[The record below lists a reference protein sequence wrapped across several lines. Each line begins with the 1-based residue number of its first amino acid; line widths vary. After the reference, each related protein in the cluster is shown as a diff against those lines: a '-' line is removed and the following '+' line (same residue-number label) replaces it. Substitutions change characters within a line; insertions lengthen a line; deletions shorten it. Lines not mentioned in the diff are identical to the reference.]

1 MSDDKSLEDKLKA
14 LVFSSIALKNSLVAV
29 LNFIDET
36 INSDELTSDEKIV
49 ILQQIFITSRDLF
62 VVEADMAFWK
72 LEVGEDQYG

>member
-1 MSDDKSLEDKLKA
+1 MSDNKSLEDKLKA
-14 LVFSSIALKNSLVAV
+14 LVFSSITLKNSLVAV

-72 LEVGEDQYG
+72 LEVGED

>member
-1 MSDDKSLEDKLKA
+1 MSDDKGLEDKLKA

-62 VVEADMAFWK
+62 VVEADMAFLK
-72 LEVGEDQYG
+72 LEVGED

>member
-36 INSDELTSDEKIV
+36 INSDKLTSDEKIV

-62 VVEADMAFWK
+62 VEETDMAFWK
-72 LEVGEDQYG
+72 LEVGED